1 MHILQRLKTT
11 VLMVLIVMLTRVPQL
26 VAADRAI
33 EVSSPMISTT
43 EWVTEQTRE
52 QMAQKVTQFLQKD
65 EVRHQLAAS
74 GVSVDEASQR
84 VASLSESE
92 LRQLSSE
99 IDQAQ
104 YGGDVGGILIVVLL
118 VVLIIFLVKRI

>member
-1 MHILQRLKTT
+1 
-11 VLMVLIVMLTRVPQL
+11 MVLIVMLTRVPQL
-26 VAADRAI
+26 VAAERAVG
-33 EVSSPMISTT
+33 VSPQMISTT

-52 QMAQKVTQFLQKD
+52 QMVQKVTQFLQKD
-65 EVRHQLAAS
+65 EVRNQLAAS